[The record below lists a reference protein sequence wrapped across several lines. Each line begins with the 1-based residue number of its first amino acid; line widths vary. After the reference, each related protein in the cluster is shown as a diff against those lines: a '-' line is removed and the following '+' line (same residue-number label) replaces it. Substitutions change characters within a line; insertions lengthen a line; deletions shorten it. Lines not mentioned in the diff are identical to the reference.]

1 MFTLTVNIQ
10 ALTKK
15 KKINSYQKRSK
26 TDLTSCRRT
35 VAYTTQSQKKTKGDT
50 DLTRLATVQAT
61 LFLNKKTPIK
71 VNKTDHTKWT
81 HTHTQITG
89 DNHKSVYGSTDTHSL
104 NAELK
109 GNLTSKKKKKKKNP
123 KQTKNNNKPKLYLE
137 VQRVSLIDSKPA
149 RISPSI
155 SS

>member
-109 GNLTSKKKKKKKNP
+109 GNLTSKKKKKKKTPNKQKTTTNP
-123 KQTKNNNKPKLYLE
+123 NFILRCRGFP
-137 VQRVSLIDSKPA
+137 
-149 RISPSI
+149 
-155 SS
+155 